1 MIKCPPERRFNLS
14 AVDGQ
19 TETISPSHRHAPGR
33 LIDLL
38 LLVFPGTSNLT
49 FFSLFTPVWNNN
61 KHDHGALCRRDTFQ
75 DYFMEKKKNS
85 AGVIRSERLVSR
97 INGITCSDRVKCE
110 IGAGELTARKWP
122 CVYINLEHIEWIYDF
137 YLIDEKCDATKHYV
151 TALYF
156 ALQLGDSS
164 PPDQMFNIFFP
175 SIFVD
180 SIRRCFEL

>member
-75 DYFMEKKKNS
+75 DYFMEKKKKFCRRNQ
-85 AGVIRSERLVSR
+85 IRTPRIPNQWHHVFRPSEMWDWCRRIDSSQMAVRVHKSR
-97 INGITCSDRVKCE
+97 THRMNIWFLSDWWKMRCDKALRDGTLFCV
-110 IGAGELTARKWP
+110 TARGF
-122 CVYINLEHIEWIYDF
+122 V
-137 YLIDEKCDATKHYV
+137 A
-151 TALYF
+151 A
-156 ALQLGDSS
+156 G
-164 PPDQMFNIFFP
+164 PD
-175 SIFVD
+175 V
-180 SIRRCFEL
+180 